1 MKKLFNKRVTISY
14 YAPGARNDLGEPTR
28 VLTERNSKVPCRLEL
43 KSKSLAYEFPQRVLR
58 QTKQGFVD
66 ITTHILS
73 VSAGQTIEVRD
84 IVTYNSDNYL
94 VALVNTLGNHHTEAL
109 MSRVT
114 GI

>member
-1 MKKLFNKRVTISY
+1 MKKLFDKLVTISY
-14 YAPGARNDLGEPTR
+14 HSLGDRNDLGEPSRT
-28 VLTERNSKVPCRLEL
+28 LTERDSDVPCRLEL
-43 KSKSLAYEFPQRVLR
+43 KSKNLAYEFPQRVLR

-66 ITTHILS
+66 LTTHILS

-94 VALVNTLGNHHTEAL
+94 VALVNTLGTHHTEAL